1 VFLLDRLL
9 IGGLGFV
16 LDKVAVAAD
25 SEGDNADAVRERLLE
40 AQMQLE
46 AGEIGD
52 DEFADIERDCMARL
66 RQLRGKPGVALGGED
81 ARVAEVEIESGGDED
96 R

>member
-1 VFLLDRLL
+1 VFILDRLL

-16 LDKVAVAAD
+16 LDKVARAAD
-25 SEGDNADAVRERLLE
+25 GEGDTQEAVRERLLE
-40 AQMQLE
+40 AQMRFE
-46 AGEIGD
+46 SGDIGE
-52 DEFADIERDCMARL
+52 DEFADIERDCMERL
-66 RQLRGKPGVALGGED
+66 RELRGSGAAVLGGDD